1 MSSPRDYMKQER
13 DFPDRDPDRPV
24 SPPTG
29 GVHIR
34 PTSPH
39 QIDIRAQFLAD
50 LRRLGGGNPH
60 APPGPEEGRVGGGH
74 DSGSPPEGS
83 LPPRKR
89 KVSHEVGED
98 ARDGREGAK
107 IHLADHH
114 KVGHGGG
121 LNGHEQRE
129 EETARGSVVAT

>member
-1 MSSPRDYMKQER
+1 M
-13 DFPDRDPDRPV
+13 
-24 SPPTG
+24 
-29 GVHIR
+29 
-34 PTSPH
+34 
-39 QIDIRAQFLAD
+39 
-50 LRRLGGGNPH
+50 
-60 APPGPEEGRVGGGH
+60 EEGRVGGGH

-107 IHLADHH
+107 IHLTDHH
-114 KVGHGGG
+114 KGG

-129 EETARGSVVAT
+129 EETARGARWPLEDQQRHHNMIHGITT